1 MHGTALC
8 CVVRCLRPAQAVLV
22 SQNPPPET
30 WDIGLPR
37 CAARCCALPSLR
49 SGYAGF
55 AKSSSGFCWVY
66 ISRDTRGC
74 AVRSNF
80 VLISS
85 PATKKALRWC
95 VGPFLKVE
103 RVMRFELT
111 TFSLATRCST
121 TELHPHRVC
130 CFAPDA
136 RSGRAICLHSD
147 GLLTSDFS

>member
-8 CVVRCLRPAQAVLV
+8 FVVCCLHSVQAVLV
-22 SQNPPPET
+22 SQNPPP
-30 WDIGLPR
+30 DFAGCIFPAIRG
-37 CAARCCALPSLR
+37 AAPYARTSFSSHHAL
-49 SGYAGF
+49 
-55 AKSSSGFCWVY
+55 
-66 ISRDTRGC
+66 
-74 AVRSNF
+74 N
-80 VLISS
+80 
-85 PATKKALRWC
+85 KKALRWC
-95 VGPFLKVE
+95 VGPFLKME